1 MNWSL
6 AFEPLISWP
15 LLGLVLAP
23 LLLLALV
30 GLWFRQRGAVFR
42 FAALLALGAAL
53 LNPVA
58 LDEERE
64 ALKSVVVVVVDRS
77 QSQDIGERTKQTD
90 EALAGL
96 QQRLGRFKQF
106 DVRVVEAGKSE
117 AAEERTETRLFGALE
132 SAFRDVPPSRIG
144 GAIMITDGE
153 VHDAP
158 AGTPDF
164 HAPLHALITGNDQ
177 EKDRRIRF
185 ENAPRFG
192 LVGKPLEMTYRVIG
206 TNNEAGSVDV
216 RVSVNGEQVSVE
228 RATIGQAMPLQVTI
242 PGAGRNIVE
251 LAIDPEPGEL
261 TDTNN
266 RAIALIDGIRE
277 NLRVLLVSGEP
288 HAGERTWR
296 NLLKSD
302 ASVDLVHFTILRPPE
317 KQDGTPI
324 NELSLIAFPTRE
336 LFVEK
341 IKDFDLIIFDRYQHR
356 DVLPILYYDYIAEY
370 VEKGGALLI
379 AAGPEYAGESSIART
394 PLMSALPAM
403 PTGEV
408 VDKAFYPRLTE
419 LGQRHPVTRGLD
431 GSATE
436 PPHWSRWFRTIGVE
450 NPEGEAVMKGAD
462 NRPLLLLD
470 RKGEGRV
477 GMFLSDQGWLW
488 ARGFEGGGP
497 HVQLYRRIAHWLMK
511 EPELEEERLTADG
524 RGMMLE
530 IRRQTMSDDPGPAQ
544 TITPSGKALT
554 VKLERAEPGVFLG
567 SIETNEIGLYQVG
580 NGDLKAL
587 AHVGPVNA
595 PEFTDVV
602 STEGRLKA
610 PAEATGGSVRRLAP
624 SSALGSTVG
633 NLTGGVTLPSV
644 VPVRASGAASGNDW
658 IGLRTTDDSVL
669 KAVSRVPLFGGF
681 LGLGLLLLALGS
693 MWYREGR

>member
-1 MNWSL
+1 MNWSIS
-6 AFEPLISWP
+6 FEPLISWP
-15 LLGLVLAP
+15 Q
-23 LLLLALV
+23 LALV
-30 GLWFRQRGAVFR
+30 LVPLALLAAVGLWLRQRGAVLR
-42 FAALLALGAAL
+42 FVALLALAAAL
-53 LNPVA
+53 FNPVF

-64 ALKSVVVVVVDRS
+64 PLKSVVALIVDRS

-106 DVRVVEAGKSE
+106 DVRVVEAGKSD
-117 AAEERTETRLFGALE
+117 AAEERTETRLFSALE
-132 SAFRDVPPSRIG
+132 GAFRDVPPSRIG
-144 GAIMITDGE
+144 GAVMITDGE

-158 AGTPDF
+158 AGAPDF
-164 HAPLHALITGNDQ
+164 NAPLHALITGNEH

-192 LVGKPLEMTYRVIG
+192 LVGKPLDMTYRVIS
-206 TNNEAGSVDV
+206 TENETAPVDV
-216 RVSVNGEQVSVE
+216 RVSVNGEQVAVE
-228 RATIGQAMPLQVTI
+228 HAIVGQAMPLQVTI
-242 PGAGRNIVE
+242 PGAGRNIIE
-251 LAIDPEPGEL
+251 LAIDREPGEL
-261 TDTNN
+261 TDANN
-266 RAIALIDGIRE
+266 RAIALVDGIRE

-356 DVLPILYYDYIAEY
+356 DVLPILYYDYISEY

-379 AAGPEYAGESSIART
+379 AAGPEYAGDASIART

-408 VDKAFYPRLTE
+408 VEKAFYPRLTD

-431 GSATE
+431 GSANE
-436 PPHWSRWFRTIGVE
+436 PPHWSRWFRTIGVQ
-450 NPEGEAVMKGAD
+450 NPQGEVVMKGAD

-477 GMFLSDQGWLW
+477 GMLLSDQGWLW

-511 EPELEEERLTADG
+511 EPELEEERLTAEG
-524 RGMMLE
+524 RGMVLE
-530 IRRQTMSDDPGPAQ
+530 IRRQTMADEPGPAQ
-544 TITPSGKALT
+544 IITPSGKTLT
-554 VKLERAEPGVFLG
+554 VKLDKSEPGVFLG
-567 SIETNEIGLYQVG
+567 SVQTSEIGLYQVA
-580 NGDLKAL
+580 NGDLTAL

-595 PEFTDVV
+595 PEFADVI
-602 STEGRLKA
+602 STEDRLKA
-610 PAEATGGSVRRLAP
+610 PAEATGGSVRRLASP
-624 SSALGSTVG
+624 TAPDS
-633 NLTGGVTLPSV
+633 VTLPSV
-644 VPVRASGAASGNDW
+644 VPVRSAGDASGSDW

-681 LGLGLLLLALGS
+681 LGLGLLLLAMGS

>member
-42 FAALLALGAAL
+42 LAGLLALGAAL
-53 LNPVA
+53 LNPVF

-64 ALKSVVVVVVDRS
+64 ALKSVVAVVVDRS

-132 SAFRDVPPSRIG
+132 GAFRDVPPSRIG

-158 AGTPDF
+158 AGTPNF
-164 HAPLHALITGNDQ
+164 NAPLHALITGNDQ

-251 LAIDPEPGEL
+251 LAIDPEPDEL

-530 IRRQTMSDDPGPAQ
+530 IRRQAMSDDPGPAQ
-544 TITPSGKALT
+544 IITPSGKAMT

-567 SIETNEIGLYQVG
+567 SIETSEIGLYQVG

-602 STEGRLKA
+602 STENRLKA
-610 PAEATGGSVRRLAP
+610 PAEATGGSVRRLAQ
-624 SSALGSTVG
+624 SSALG

-644 VPVRASGAASGNDW
+644 VPVRSTGAAAGNDW

>member
-6 AFEPLISWP
+6 AFEPLISLP

-42 FAALLALGAAL
+42 FAALLALTAAL
-53 LNPVA
+53 LNPVL

-64 ALKSVVVVVVDRS
+64 ALKSVVAVVVDRS

-144 GAIMITDGE
+144 GAIMVTDGE

-158 AGTPDF
+158 AGTPEF
-164 HAPLHALITGNDQ
+164 NAPLHALITGIDQ

-192 LVGKPLEMTYRVIG
+192 LVGKPLEMTYRVIA

-251 LAIDPEPGEL
+251 LAIDPEPDEL

-356 DVLPILYYDYIAEY
+356 DVLPVLYYDYIAEY

-408 VDKAFYPRLTE
+408 VEKAFYPRLTE
-419 LGQRHPVTRGLD
+419 FGQRHPVTRGLD

-450 NPEGEAVMKGAD
+450 NPGGEAVMKGAD

-544 TITPSGKALT
+544 IITPSGKAMT

-567 SIETNEIGLYQVG
+567 SIETSEIGLYQVG

-602 STEGRLKA
+602 STENRLRA
-610 PAEATGGSVRRLAP
+610 PAEATGGSVRRLAQ
-624 SSALGSTVG
+624 SSTLG
-633 NLTGGVTLPSV
+633 NLAGGVTLPSV
-644 VPVRASGAASGNDW
+644 VPVRSTGAAAGNDW

>member
-1 MNWSL
+1 MNWSISL
-6 AFEPLISWP
+6 EPLISWP
-15 LLGLVLAP
+15 LLALVLVP
-23 LLLLALV
+23 LALLALV

-42 FAALLALGAAL
+42 FVALLALAAAL
-53 LNPVA
+53 FNPVF
-58 LDEERE
+58 LNEERE
-64 ALKSVVVVVVDRS
+64 PLKSVVALIVDRS
-77 QSQDIGERTKQTD
+77 QSQDIGDRTKQTD

-106 DVRVVEAGKSE
+106 DVRVVEAGKSQ

-132 SAFRDVPPSRIG
+132 GAFRDVPPSRIG

-158 AGTPDF
+158 AGSPDF
-164 HAPLHALITGNDQ
+164 NAPLHALITGNDH

-192 LVGKPLEMTYRVIG
+192 LVGKPLDMTYRVIS
-206 TNNEAGSVDV
+206 TENETAPVEV
-216 RVSVNGEQVSVE
+216 RVSVNGEQVAVE
-228 RATIGQAMPLQVTI
+228 HATVGQAMPLQVTI
-242 PGAGRNIVE
+242 PAAGRNIVE
-251 LAIDPEPGEL
+251 LAIDREPGEL

-356 DVLPILYYDYIAEY
+356 DVLPILYYDYISEY

-408 VDKAFYPRLTE
+408 VDKAFYPRLTD

-436 PPHWSRWFRTIGVE
+436 PPHWSRWFRTIGVQ
-450 NPEGEAVMKGAD
+450 NPEGEVVMKGAD

-477 GMFLSDQGWLW
+477 GMLLSDQGWLW

-511 EPELEEERLTADG
+511 EPDLEEERLTADG
-524 RGMMLE
+524 RGMVLE
-530 IRRQTMSDDPGPAQ
+530 IRRQTMADDPGQAQ
-544 TITPSGKALT
+544 IITPSGKTLT
-554 VKLERAEPGVFLG
+554 VKLEKSEPGVFLG
-567 SIETNEIGLYQVG
+567 SVETSEIGLYQVA
-580 NGDLKAL
+580 NGDLTAL

-595 PEFTDVV
+595 PEFADVI
-602 STEGRLKA
+602 STENRLRA
-610 PAEATGGSVRRLAP
+610 PAEATGGSVRRLA
-624 SSALGSTVG
+624 SSTALGSDIA
-633 NLTGGVTLPSV
+633 LPSI
-644 VPVRASGAASGNDW
+644 VPVRSSGQATGSDW

-681 LGLGLLLLALGS
+681 LGLGLLLLAMGS

>member
-1 MNWSL
+1 MNWSIS
-6 AFEPLISWP
+6 FEPLLSWP
-15 LLGLVLAP
+15 LLALVLAP
-23 LLLLALV
+23 LLVLAAV
-30 GLWFRQRGAVFR
+30 GLWFRQRGAIFR
-42 FAALLALGAAL
+42 FAALIALGAAL
-53 LNPVA
+53 LNPVF

-64 ALKSVVVVVVDRS
+64 ALKSVVAVIVDRS
-77 QSQDIGERTKQTD
+77 QSQDIGDRTKQTN

-117 AAEERTETRLFGALE
+117 AADERTETKLFAALE
-132 SAFRDVPPSRIG
+132 GAFRDVPPSRIG

-158 AGTPDF
+158 AAPDF
-164 HAPLHALITGNDQ
+164 NAPLHALITGNEH

-192 LVGKPLEMTYRVIG
+192 LVGKPLDMTYRVIATDG
-206 TNNEAGSVDV
+206 EAGPVDV
-216 RVSVNGEQVSVE
+216 RVSVNGEQVAVE
-228 RATIGQAMPLQVTI
+228 EATIGQAMPLQVTI

-251 LAIDPEPGEL
+251 LSIDREPGEL
-261 TDTNN
+261 TDANN

-356 DVLPILYYDYIAEY
+356 DVLPILYYDYISEY

-379 AAGPEYAGESSIART
+379 AAGPEYAGDSSIART
-394 PLMSALPAM
+394 PLMSSLPAM

-408 VDKAFYPRLTE
+408 IDKAFYPRLTD

-436 PPHWSRWFRTIGVE
+436 PPRWSRWFRTIGVQ
-450 NPEGEAVMKGAD
+450 NPEGEVVMKGAD

-470 RKGEGRV
+470 HKGEGRV
-477 GMFLSDQGWLW
+477 GMLLSDQGWLW

-544 TITPSGKALT
+544 VITPSGKALI
-554 VKLERAEPGVFLG
+554 VKLEKSEPGVFLG
-567 SIETNEIGLYQVG
+567 SIETKEIGLYQIG
-580 NGDLKAL
+580 NGDLTAL

-595 PEFTDVV
+595 PEFSDVV
-602 STEGRLKA
+602 STEDRLKA
-610 PAEATGGSVRRLAP
+610 PTEATGGSVRRLAA
-624 SSALGSTVG
+624 SSTLGQ
-633 NLTGGVTLPSV
+633 LTGSVALPSI
-644 VPVRASGAASGNDW
+644 VPVRASGAASGADW
-658 IGLRTTDDSVL
+658 IGLRSTDDSVL

-681 LGLGLLLLALGS
+681 LGLCLLLLAMGA

>member
-1 MNWSL
+1 MNWSIS
-6 AFEPLISWP
+6 FEPLISWP
-15 LLGLVLAP
+15 WLILALVPLA
-23 LLLLALV
+23 LLALV
-30 GLWFRQRGAVFR
+30 GLWFRQRGSVFR
-42 FAALLALGAAL
+42 FIALMALAAALF
-53 LNPVA
+53 NPVF
-58 LDEERE
+58 LNEERDP
-64 ALKSVVVVVVDRS
+64 LKSIVALVVDRS
-77 QSQDIGERTKQTD
+77 QSQDIGDRTKQTD

-96 QQRLGRFKQF
+96 QERLGRFKQF

-117 AAEERTETRLFGALE
+117 AAEERTETRLFGALDG
-132 SAFRDVPPSRIG
+132 AFRDVPPSRIG

-158 AGTPDF
+158 PGAPDF
-164 HAPLHALITGNDQ
+164 NAPLHALITGNDH

-192 LVGKPLEMTYRVIG
+192 LVGKPLDMTYRVIS
-206 TNNEAGSVDV
+206 TENETGPVDV
-216 RVSVNGEQVSVE
+216 RVSVNGEQVAVE
-228 RATIGQAMPLQVTI
+228 HATVGQAMPLQVTI
-242 PGAGRNIVE
+242 PAAGRNIVE
-251 LAIDPEPGEL
+251 LAIDREPGEL

-356 DVLPILYYDYIAEY
+356 DVLPILYYDYISEY

-408 VDKAFYPRLTE
+408 VDKAFYPRLTD

-431 GSATE
+431 GSAAE
-436 PPHWSRWFRTIGVE
+436 PPHWSRWFRTIGVQ
-450 NPEGEAVMKGAD
+450 NPEGEVVMKGAD

-477 GMFLSDQGWLW
+477 GMLLSDQGWLW

-524 RGMMLE
+524 RGMVLE
-530 IRRQTMSDDPGPAQ
+530 IRRQTMADDPGPAQ
-544 TITPSGKALT
+544 IITPSGKTLT
-554 VKLERAEPGVFLG
+554 VKLEKSEPGVFLG
-567 SIETNEIGLYQVG
+567 SVETNEIGLYQVA
-580 NGDLKAL
+580 NGDLTAL

-595 PEFTDVV
+595 PEFADVI
-602 STEGRLKA
+602 STENRLKA
-610 PAEATGGSVRRLAP
+610 PAEATGGSVRRLA
-624 SSALGSTVG
+624 SSSTLGSD
-633 NLTGGVTLPSV
+633 VTLPSI
-644 VPVRASGAASGNDW
+644 VPVRSAGAASGSDW

-681 LGLGLLLLALGS
+681 LGLGLLLLAMGS

>member
-1 MNWSL
+1 MNWSIS
-6 AFEPLISWP
+6 FEPLISWP
-15 LLGLVLAP
+15 LLALALVPLA
-23 LLLLALV
+23 LLALV
-30 GLWFRQRGAVFR
+30 GLWFRQRGSVFR
-42 FAALLALGAAL
+42 FIALVALAAALF
-53 LNPVA
+53 NPVF
-58 LDEERE
+58 LNEERE
-64 ALKSVVVVVVDRS
+64 PLKSVVALVVDRS
-77 QSQDIGERTKQTD
+77 QSQDIGDRTKQTD

-132 SAFRDVPPSRIG
+132 GAFRDVPPSRIG

-158 AGTPDF
+158 PGAPDF
-164 HAPLHALITGNDQ
+164 NAPLHALITGNDH

-192 LVGKPLEMTYRVIG
+192 LVGKPLDMTYRVIS
-206 TNNEAGSVDV
+206 TENETGPVDV
-216 RVSVNGEQVSVE
+216 RVSVNGEQVAVE
-228 RATIGQAMPLQVTI
+228 HATVGQAMPLQVTI

-251 LAIDPEPGEL
+251 LAIDREPGEL

-356 DVLPILYYDYIAEY
+356 DVLPILYYDYISEY

-436 PPHWSRWFRTIGVE
+436 PPHWSRWFRTIGVQ
-450 NPEGEAVMKGAD
+450 NPEGAVVMKGAD

-477 GMFLSDQGWLW
+477 GMLLSDQGWLW

-524 RGMMLE
+524 RGMVLE
-530 IRRQTMSDDPGPAQ
+530 IRRQTMADDPGPAQ
-544 TITPSGKALT
+544 IITPSGKTLT
-554 VKLERAEPGVFLG
+554 VKLEKSEPGVFLG
-567 SIETNEIGLYQVG
+567 SVETSEIGLYQVA
-580 NGDLKAL
+580 NGDLTAL

-595 PEFTDVV
+595 PEFADVI
-602 STEGRLKA
+602 STESRLKA
-610 PAEATGGSVRRLAP
+610 PAEATGGSVRRLA
-624 SSALGSTVG
+624 SSTALGSD
-633 NLTGGVTLPSV
+633 VTLPSI
-644 VPVRASGAASGNDW
+644 VPVRSVGAASGNDW

-681 LGLGLLLLALGS
+681 LGLGLLLLAMGS